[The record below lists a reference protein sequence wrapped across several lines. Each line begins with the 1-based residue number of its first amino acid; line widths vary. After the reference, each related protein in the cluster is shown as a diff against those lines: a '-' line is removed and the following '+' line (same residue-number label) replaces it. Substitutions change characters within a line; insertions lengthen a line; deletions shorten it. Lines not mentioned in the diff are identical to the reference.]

1 MHDGYAEMRPQH
13 EDFPLFSVR
22 GSMTQKGLP
31 LAEEVKEREE
41 WNERHE
47 KRKMQ
52 VSENTLKL
60 PRKLYLSQNRVI
72 IIVVSEQTN
81 KLDAILINL
90 RDIIHPKKK
99 VPNASCTT
107 VVTNCTKILKLK
119 HVVVTMRKK
128 KDN

>member
-72 IIVVSEQTN
+72 IIVVSEQTH

-99 VPNASCTT
+99 VPNASLHHRC
-107 VVTNCTKILKLK
+107 NKLHKNTKTKTCRS
-119 HVVVTMRKK
+119 HHEKK
-128 KDN
+128 KR